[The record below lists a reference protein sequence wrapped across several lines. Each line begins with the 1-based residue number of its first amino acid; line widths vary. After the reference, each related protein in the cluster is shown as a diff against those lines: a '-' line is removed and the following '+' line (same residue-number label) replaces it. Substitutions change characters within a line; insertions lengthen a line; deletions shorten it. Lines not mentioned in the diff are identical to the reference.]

1 MDEMVEQTMS
11 IINSKKVSSENFT
24 KQIAFN
30 AIPHIDVFAEDG
42 YTKEEL
48 KMTRET
54 KKILDDKIELTATC
68 VRIPVKVSHAESVNI
83 EFEKP
88 FTVKKISE
96 TLNNS
101 PGCKVFDKRENAGY
115 ITPVDAEGKNET
127 FVSRIRE
134 DNSKNNGFLVVHLR
148 MTGYFK
154 FIENSSHPCK
164 HTRIR
169 FFDKN
174 NNELR
179 YVDVRSFGQMWWI
192 NKGLSLNKIIKGLGS
207 LGPEPFSKDFD
218 ANYLKKVISNR
229 TKSIKSVLL
238 DQTIVAGIGNI
249 YADESLYSAGISPF
263 REAHTIKKNELI
275 KLKESIVTVL
285 KKSIGSGGTTFSD
298 FRDLEG
304 ENGNFGLQTNVY
316 RRTGKKCRKCGN
328 LIEKQ
333 KIAGRSTHWCPNC
346 QK

>member
-1 MDEMVEQTMS
+1 MPELPEVETVRRGLEQKLNNF
-11 IINSKKVSSENFT
+11 IIKKVEVCRYSTVAFPT
-24 KQIAFN
+24 KNEEFIKGLRNSLIYKWERRGKYLIA
-30 AIPHIDVFAEDG
+30 
-42 YTKEEL
+42 EL
-48 KMTRET
+48 KKAQDENTQFPLE
-54 KKILDDKIELTATC
+54 
-68 VRIPVKVSHAESVNI
+68 
-83 EFEKP
+83 
-88 FTVKKISE
+88 
-96 TLNNS
+96 NS
-101 PGCKVFDKRENAGY
+101 Q
-115 ITPVDAEGKNET
+115 
-127 FVSRIRE
+127 
-134 DNSKNNGFLVVHLR
+134 NNGFLIVHLR

-154 FIENSSHPCK
+154 FIKNSTHPCK

-192 NKGLSLNKIIKGLGS
+192 NKGLSPNKIIRGLGS

-218 ANYLKKVISNR
+218 ADYLKKVISKR
-229 TKSIKSVLL
+229 TKSIKAILL

-249 YADESLYSAGISPF
+249 YADESLFSAGISPF
-263 REAHTIKKNELI
+263 REARTIKKNELI

-316 RRTGKKCRKCGN
+316 RRTGKECRKCGN
-328 LIEKQ
+328 LIERQ
-333 KIAGRSTHWCPNC
+333 KITGRSTHWCPKC

>member
-1 MDEMVEQTMS
+1 MPELPEVETVRRGLEQKLNNF
-11 IINSKKVSSENFT
+11 II
-24 KQIAFN
+24 
-30 AIPHIDVFAEDG
+30 
-42 YTKEEL
+42 
-48 KMTRET
+48 
-54 KKILDDKIELTATC
+54 KKIEVYRDSTVAFPTNKKEFIEGLQ
-68 VRIPVKVSHAESVNI
+68 
-83 EFEKP
+83 
-88 FTVKKISE
+88 
-96 TLNNS
+96 NS
-101 PGCKVFDKRENAGY
+101 LIFKWDRRGKYLIAQLKEVQNEN
-115 ITPVDAEGKNET
+115 TQFHVENT
-127 FVSRIRE
+127 Q
-134 DNSKNNGFLVVHLR
+134 NNGFLVVHLR

-154 FIENSSHPCK
+154 FIENSSYPCK

-179 YVDVRSFGQMWWI
+179 YIDVRSFGQMWWI
-192 NKGLSLNKIIKGLGS
+192 NKDLSPNKIIKGLGS
-207 LGPEPFSKDFD
+207 LGPEPFSKEFD
-218 ANYLKKVISNR
+218 AKYLKKVISKR
-229 TKSIKSVLL
+229 TKSIKAILL

-263 REAHTIKKNELI
+263 REARTIKKNELI

-316 RRTGKKCRKCGN
+316 RRTGKECRKCGN
-328 LIEKQ
+328 LIERQ
-333 KIAGRSTHWCPNC
+333 KITGRSTHWCPRC

>member
-1 MDEMVEQTMS
+1 MPELPEVETVRRGLEQKLNNF
-11 IINSKKVSSENFT
+11 IIKKVEVCRDST
-24 KQIAFN
+24 VAFPIN
-30 AIPHIDVFAEDG
+30 
-42 YTKEEL
+42 KEEFINGLLNSLIYKWDRRGKYLIAQL
-48 KMTRET
+48 KE
-54 KKILDDKIELTATC
+54 
-68 VRIPVKVSHAESVNI
+68 VQN
-83 EFEKP
+83 
-88 FTVKKISE
+88 
-96 TLNNS
+96 
-101 PGCKVFDKRENAGY
+101 ENAQFL
-115 ITPVDAEGKNET
+115 IE
-127 FVSRIRE
+127 
-134 DNSKNNGFLVVHLR
+134 NSKNNGFLVVHLR

-192 NKGLSLNKIIKGLGS
+192 NKGLSLNKVIKGLGS
-207 LGPEPFSKDFD
+207 LGPEPFSKDFN
-218 ANYLKKVISNR
+218 ANYLKKVISKR
-229 TKSIKSVLL
+229 TKSIKAVLL

-263 REAHTIKKNELI
+263 REARTIKENELI

-316 RRTGKKCRKCGN
+316 RRTGKECRKCGN
-328 LIEKQ
+328 LIERQ
-333 KIAGRSTHWCPNC
+333 KITGRSTHWCPKC

>member
-1 MDEMVEQTMS
+1 LPELPEVETVRRGLEQKLNNF
-11 IINSKKVSSENFT
+11 IIKKVEVCRDST
-24 KQIAFN
+24 IAF
-30 AIPHIDVFAEDG
+30 P
-42 YTKEEL
+42 
-48 KMTRET
+48 T
-54 KKILDDKIELTATC
+54 KKD
-68 VRIPVKVSHAESVNI
+68 
-83 EFEKP
+83 EF
-88 FTVKKISE
+88 VQG
-96 TLNNS
+96 LRNS
-101 PGCKVFDKRENAGY
+101 LIYKWDRRGKYLIAQLKEVQNENAQF
-115 ITPVDAEGKNET
+115 TLENLQ
-127 FVSRIRE
+127 
-134 DNSKNNGFLVVHLR
+134 NNGFLVVHLR

-154 FIENSSHPCK
+154 FIENSIHPCK

-169 FFDKN
+169 FFNKN

-179 YVDVRSFGQMWWI
+179 YIDVRSFGQMWWI
-192 NKGLSLNKIIKGLGS
+192 NKDLSPNKIIKGLGS

-218 ANYLKKVISNR
+218 ASYLKKVISKR
-229 TKSIKSVLL
+229 TKSIKAILL

-263 REAHTIKKNELI
+263 REARTIKKNELI

-316 RRTGKKCRKCGN
+316 RRTGKECRKCGN
-328 LIEKQ
+328 LIERQ
-333 KIAGRSTHWCPNC
+333 KITGRSTHWCPRC

>member
-1 MDEMVEQTMS
+1 MPELPEVETVRRGLEQKLNKF
-11 IINSKKVSSENFT
+11 IIKKVEVCRDST
-24 KQIAFN
+24 VAFPAN
-30 AIPHIDVFAEDG
+30 KNEF
-42 YTKEEL
+42 
-48 KMTRET
+48 
-54 KKILDDKIELTATC
+54 IEG
-68 VRIPVKVSHAESVNI
+68 
-83 EFEKP
+83 
-88 FTVKKISE
+88 
-96 TLNNS
+96 LNNS
-101 PGCKVFDKRENAGY
+101 LLHKWDRRGKYLIAELKKVENENINFDEK
-115 ITPVDAEGKNET
+115 ITL
-127 FVSRIRE
+127 
-134 DNSKNNGFLVVHLR
+134 KNNGFLVIHLR

-154 FIENSSHPCK
+154 FINNPTTPCK

-169 FFDKN
+169 LFDKK

-179 YVDVRSFGQMWWI
+179 YIDVRSFGQMWWI
-192 NKGLSLNKIIKGLGS
+192 KLGLSPYKIIKGLGS

-218 ANYLKKVISNR
+218 TKYLKKVISKR
-229 TKSIKSVLL
+229 TKSIKAVLL

-263 REAHTIKKNELI
+263 REARTIKKNELI

-316 RRTGKKCRKCGN
+316 RRTGKECYKCGN
-328 LIEKQ
+328 LIERK
-333 KIAGRSTHWCPNC
+333 KITGRSTHWCPKC

>member
-1 MDEMVEQTMS
+1 MPELPEVETVRRGLEQKLNNF
-11 IINSKKVSSENFT
+11 IIKKVEVCRDSTVAFPSNKEEFT
-24 KQIAFN
+24 KGLLNSLIYKWDRRGKYLIAQL
-30 AIPHIDVFAEDG
+30 
-42 YTKEEL
+42 KE
-48 KMTRET
+48 
-54 KKILDDKIELTATC
+54 
-68 VRIPVKVSHAESVNI
+68 VQN
-83 EFEKP
+83 
-88 FTVKKISE
+88 
-96 TLNNS
+96 
-101 PGCKVFDKRENAGY
+101 ENAQFL
-115 ITPVDAEGKNET
+115 VE
-127 FVSRIRE
+127 
-134 DNSKNNGFLVVHLR
+134 NSKNNGFLVVHLR

-179 YVDVRSFGQMWWI
+179 YIDVRSFGQMWWI
-192 NKGLSLNKIIKGLGS
+192 NKDLSLNKIIKGLGS

-218 ANYLKKVISNR
+218 ANYLKKVISKR
-229 TKSIKSVLL
+229 TKSIKAILL

-263 REAHTIKKNELI
+263 REARTIKKNELI

-316 RRTGKKCRKCGN
+316 RRTGKECRKCGN
-328 LIEKQ
+328 LIERQ
-333 KIAGRSTHWCPNC
+333 KITGRSTHWCPKC

>member
-1 MDEMVEQTMS
+1 LPELPEVETVRRGLEQKLKKF
-11 IINSKKVSSENFT
+11 IIKKVEVCRDST
-24 KQIAFN
+24 IAFPTN
-30 AIPHIDVFAEDG
+30 
-42 YTKEEL
+42 KEEFINGL
-48 KMTRET
+48 QNSLLYKWDRRGKYLIAEL
-54 KKILDDKIELTATC
+54 KKIENK
-68 VRIPVKVSHAESVNI
+68 NI
-83 EFEKP
+83 EYTVEKK
-88 FTVKKISE
+88 FI
-96 TLNNS
+96 
-101 PGCKVFDKRENAGY
+101 
-115 ITPVDAEGKNET
+115 
-127 FVSRIRE
+127 
-134 DNSKNNGFLVVHLR
+134 NNGLLVVHLR

-154 FIENSSHPCK
+154 FIDNSTLPCK

-169 FFDKN
+169 VFDKK

-179 YVDVRSFGQMWWI
+179 YIDVRSFGQMWWI
-192 NKGLSLNKIIKGLGS
+192 KEGLSPKKIIKGLGS

-218 ANYLKKVISNR
+218 ANYLKKVISKR
-229 TKSIKSVLL
+229 TKSIKAILL

-263 REAHTIKKNELI
+263 REARTIKKNELI

-316 RRTGKKCRKCGN
+316 RRTGKECRKCGN
-328 LIEKQ
+328 LIERQ
-333 KIAGRSTHWCPNC
+333 KITGRSTHWCPRC

>member
-1 MDEMVEQTMS
+1 
-11 IINSKKVSSENFT
+11 
-24 KQIAFN
+24 
-30 AIPHIDVFAEDG
+30 
-42 YTKEEL
+42 
-48 KMTRET
+48 
-54 KKILDDKIELTATC
+54 
-68 VRIPVKVSHAESVNI
+68 
-83 EFEKP
+83 
-88 FTVKKISE
+88 
-96 TLNNS
+96 
-101 PGCKVFDKRENAGY
+101 
-115 ITPVDAEGKNET
+115 
-127 FVSRIRE
+127 
-134 DNSKNNGFLVVHLR
+134 
-148 MTGYFK
+148 MTGFFK
-154 FIENSSHPCK
+154 FINNPTPPCK

-179 YVDVRSFGQMWWI
+179 YIDVRSFGQMWWI
-192 NKGLSLNKIIKGLGS
+192 KQGLSPNKIIKGLGS

-218 ANYLKKVISNR
+218 ANYLKKVISKK
-229 TKSIKSVLL
+229 TKSIKAILL

-263 REAHTIKKNELI
+263 REAKTIKKSELI
-275 KLKESIVTVL
+275 KLKISIVHVL

-316 RRTGKKCRKCGN
+316 RRTGKECRKCGN

>member
-1 MDEMVEQTMS
+1 MPELPEVETVRRGLEQKLNNF
-11 IINSKKVSSENFT
+11 IIKKVEVCRDST
-24 KQIAFN
+24 VAFPTN
-30 AIPHIDVFAEDG
+30 
-42 YTKEEL
+42 KEEFIEGLRNSLIYKWDRRGKYLIAQL
-48 KMTRET
+48 KE
-54 KKILDDKIELTATC
+54 
-68 VRIPVKVSHAESVNI
+68 VQN
-83 EFEKP
+83 
-88 FTVKKISE
+88 
-96 TLNNS
+96 
-101 PGCKVFDKRENAGY
+101 ENAQSLL
-115 ITPVDAEGKNET
+115 E
-127 FVSRIRE
+127 
-134 DNSKNNGFLVVHLR
+134 NSTNNGFLVVHLR

-179 YVDVRSFGQMWWI
+179 YIDVRSFGQMWWI
-192 NKGLSLNKIIKGLGS
+192 NKDLSLKKIIKGLGS

-218 ANYLKKVISNR
+218 ANYLKKVISKR
-229 TKSIKSVLL
+229 TKSIKAILL

-263 REAHTIKKNELI
+263 REARTIKKNELI

-316 RRTGKKCRKCGN
+316 RRTGKECRKCGN
-328 LIEKQ
+328 LIERQ
-333 KIAGRSTHWCPNC
+333 KITGRSTHWCPKC

>member
-1 MDEMVEQTMS
+1 LPELPEVETVRRGLEQKLNNF
-11 IINSKKVSSENFT
+11 IIKKVEVRRDSTVAFPSKTEEFIKGLQNTLIYKWDRRGKYLIAQLKAVQNENTQF
-24 KQIAFN
+24 
-30 AIPHIDVFAEDG
+30 PLE
-42 YTKEEL
+42 
-48 KMTRET
+48 
-54 KKILDDKIELTATC
+54 
-68 VRIPVKVSHAESVNI
+68 
-83 EFEKP
+83 
-88 FTVKKISE
+88 
-96 TLNNS
+96 NS
-101 PGCKVFDKRENAGY
+101 Q
-115 ITPVDAEGKNET
+115 
-127 FVSRIRE
+127 
-134 DNSKNNGFLVVHLR
+134 NNGFLVVHLR

-179 YVDVRSFGQMWWI
+179 YIDVRSFGQMWWI
-192 NKGLSLNKIIKGLGS
+192 NKDLSLNEIIKGLGS

-218 ANYLKKVISNR
+218 ANYLKKVISKR
-229 TKSIKSVLL
+229 TKSIKAILL

-263 REAHTIKKNELI
+263 REARTIKKNELI

-316 RRTGKKCRKCGN
+316 RRTGKECRKCGN
-328 LIEKQ
+328 LIERQ
-333 KIAGRSTHWCPNC
+333 KITGRSTHWCPRC